1 MRKTVVTIGTVAVVT
16 LTSTFTTTP
25 GTVLAEQNVSNLKTE
40 QSKLNSD
47 LSKVEKKI
55 KEILLEMQEI
65 HEEIIKLEEEIKA
78 NKKVIKD
85 VEKQMDEHEKEINQI
100 NERIKERN
108 EILKNRISSFQQAGG
123 NIHLLEVVFGAKS
136 PLDFISRVEAV
147 TTMTSADQELIA
159 EQEADRAEAQ
169 AKVDELEQ
177 IKADYEGII
186 DEIEYSL
193 KEQEKSKKKMAKKEK
208 ELKKEKN
215 KIEGNLQSVNSELAR
230 LESQIRADM
239 RAETSPVR
247 AETSP
252 VTVEKTSN
260 NKINVDTSSV
270 IATARSASGV
280 PYKLPGDNLSGFD
293 CSGFVTW
300 VYNQHGV
307 SLPRTAAAMAN
318 VGQSVPSLSQAQPGD
333 LVIFRNGG
341 HVGIYVGGGKFI
353 GSQSS
358 TGVAVADM
366 TEGYWAK
373 NFDGIIRRV
382 K

>member
-1 MRKTVVTIGTVAVVT
+1 MRKTVVTIGTVAVVM

-123 NIHLLEVVFGAKS
+123 NINLLEVLFGAKS

-147 TTMTSADQELIA
+147 TTMTSADQELID

-239 RAETSPVR
+239 RAETSPV
-247 AETSP
+247 
-252 VTVEKTSN
+252 TVEKTSN

-280 PYKLPGDNLSGFD
+280 PYKSAGSSPSGFD

-318 VGQSVPSLSQAQPGD
+318 VGQSVPSLNQAQPGD